1 MLAPANSHQRTAH
14 FYLKV
19 LAHPA
24 HALRVLVLKNSTSF
38 ERSSTMRR
46 SLTKIE
52 LCRCG
57 PFVRDSVAHQC
68 IVSEA
73 YTR

>member
-1 MLAPANSHQRTAH
+1 MPAPANSHQRTAH
-14 FYLKV
+14 FYPKV

-24 HALRVLVLKNSTSF
+24 HALRVLVLKTSTSF
-38 ERSSTMRR
+38 EKSSTMRR
-46 SLTKIE
+46 PLTKIE

-57 PFVRDSVAHQC
+57 PFVCDSVAHQC
-68 IVSEA
+68 IASEA